1 MKKFW
6 FVVFLIFPLALISFS
21 SLAQQRGFIM
31 KADITLSVRD
41 SLTNAPL
48 ELVTAVLTKIDRNKN
63 KEIFTYAISDS
74 AGVIKFNRV
83 PASDYEISL
92 QYMGYYMK
100 LVPNIN
106 IDVRDLVQGNT
117 LKALGV
123 VKLRENVAELKAAKI
138 SEHVVPIKYLGDTI
152 QYNAAAFKLTDSD
165 VLEDF
170 FKKLPGWSVDR
181 DGKITA
187 NGKVID
193 QITVNGR
200 IFFLDDPVF
209 VSKNLPAKLLK
220 NIKLFEKESDKSKF
234 TGIDDGSRKNT
245 VDVAVKEEML
255 NGWLANIK
263 AGGGTEKR
271 YKTNNFVSNFN
282 KYNQIAIIGNA
293 SNLNESISIPGISSA
308 AMGLSSDYNLGG
320 NINLTE
326 KKNKFVAD
334 ISYKLNGKNSLN
346 ENEMHRVNYIKDSS
360 FVYDKSTKNENM
372 NNSHTFNGV
381 IKYNGK
387 KSMIVIKPT
396 ARFSYGNYSDS
407 TKYTTIGGES
417 GVILNEGESVNTGK
431 RNSESIST
439 DFSIITKANK
449 KFRTFSINGSLDYD
463 RMANEGRNRILNKT
477 DQKYFIDNKS
487 LDFSAQFSYTEPITK
502 KILFGTN
509 YRLSSSFSS
518 RNKETYNPGN
528 NGNFTSLDTLLSD
541 KSDNTEFR
549 QNIELFL
556 QKPKGKDEISFYMI
570 GVSIL
575 PSYLKR
581 SAENRNIDKWFIN
594 FSPKADL
601 RIITKKRSQIFL
613 SYKGN
618 VKTPDISMMVPVPDN
633 TNPLF
638 FRIGNTGLKS
648 EFEHNFS
655 LMLRKITNIK
665 SGYASGIF
673 LDTKASYFTSRI
685 LNKSWFDENG
695 IQYSMPFNDSGDY
708 SINTRLSYDQPL
720 FKGALYIGNSF
731 NVGYFNNISYINGE
745 RNITKRN
752 VIGESARVSFKSG
765 DFDINASA
773 SFNYELSENS
783 IFPDKKTKTWRNNIE
798 GSIRYLLP
806 LGIDLRTDLS
816 YQYFT
821 GYSNQ
826 YDKPYLLW
834 NAEVSKPLIRNK
846 LTLTISARDIL
857 NQNKN
862 IQREITD
869 FYVQE
874 TRYNVVRQYFLF
886 TLTYKF
892 LTGGKTG
899 AFKERAN
906 SILRE
911 QENPLNE
918 IGIIR

>member
-1 MKKFW
+1 MINRRA
-6 FVVFLIFPLALISFS
+6 FLLAVATLLISFS

-48 ELVTAVLTKIDRNKN
+48 ELVTAVLTRIDRNNN

-74 AGVIKFNRV
+74 AGIIKFNRV

-100 LVPNIN
+100 LVPNIK
-106 IDVRDLVQGNT
+106 IDVSDLVQGNT

-123 VKLRENVAELKAAKI
+123 VKLRENVAELNAAKI
-138 SEHVVPIKYLGDTI
+138 REHVVPIKYLGDTI

-255 NGWLANIK
+255 NGWLANFK
-263 AGGGTEKR
+263 AGWGTEKR

-282 KYNQIAIIGNA
+282 KYNQIVIIGNA
-293 SNLNESISIPGISSA
+293 SNLNEPAFTNGITRA
-308 AMGLSSDYNLGG
+308 ANMGMSSDYNLGG

-326 KKNKFVAD
+326 KKNKFIAD

-360 FVYDKSTKNENM
+360 FVYDKSTKNENT

-463 RMANEGRNRILNKT
+463 RTANEGRNRILNKT

-487 LDFSAQFSYTEPITK
+487 LGFSAQFSYTEPITK

-509 YRLSSSFSS
+509 DRLSSSFSS

-549 QNIELFL
+549 QNIELFI
-556 QKPKGKDEISFYMI
+556 QKPKGKGESSFYMI

-575 PSYLKR
+575 PSYIKR
-581 SAENRNIDKWFIN
+581 SAENRNIDKWFID
-594 FSPKADL
+594 FSPKAEL
-601 RIITKKRSQIFL
+601 RTSINKLTQFFL
-613 SYKGN
+613 IYKGN
-618 VKTPDISMMVPVPDN
+618 VRTPDLSMMVPVPDN

-648 EFEHNFS
+648 EFEHNVS
-655 LMLRKITNIK
+655 LMLRQITNVS
-665 SGYASGIF
+665 SGLASGIF
-673 LDTKASYFTSRI
+673 LDAKASYFTSRI

-708 SINTRLSYDQPL
+708 SVYSRLSYDQPF
-720 FKGALYIGNSF
+720 FKGALYIGNAF
-731 NVGYFNNISYINGE
+731 NAGYYNNISYVNGE
-745 RNITKRN
+745 RNITKRT

-765 DFDINASA
+765 DFHFSGSA
-773 SFNYELSENS
+773 SFNYEQSENS
-783 IFPDKKTKTWRNNIE
+783 IFTGKKTKTWRNNIE

-816 YQYFT
+816 YQYFA
-821 GYSNQ
+821 GFSNQ

-846 LTLTISARDIL
+846 LTLSISASDIL

-862 IQREITD
+862 IQREVTD
-869 FYVQE
+869 FYIQE

-906 SILRE
+906 SIQRS
-911 QENPLNE
+911 QESLIFE
-918 IGIIR
+918 IGNIR

>member
-1 MKKFW
+1 MVNKHT
-6 FVVFLIFPLALISFS
+6 LLSIIATLLISFPTF
-21 SLAQQRGFIM
+21 AQQRGVSM
-31 KADITLSVRD
+31 RAEITLSVKD
-41 SLTNAPL
+41 SLTSAPL
-48 ELVTAVLTKIDRNKN
+48 ELVTAVLSKIDKNKD

-74 AGVIKFNRV
+74 AGIIKFNRI

-100 LVPNIN
+100 LIPDIKV
-106 IDVRDLVQGNT
+106 DGKEL
-117 LKALGV
+117 LKGKSLFDLGV
-123 VKLRENVAELKAAKI
+123 FKLRENIAELNAVTIKEYVA
-138 SEHVVPIKYLGDTI
+138 PIKYLGDTI
-152 QYNAAAFKLTDSD
+152 QYNAAAFKLTDTD

-170 FKKLPGWSVDR
+170 FKKLPGWSVDK

-187 NGKVID
+187 NGKVIE

-200 IFFLDDPVF
+200 IFFLNDPVF

-245 VDVAVKEEML
+245 VDVAIKEDML

-271 YKTNNFVSNFN
+271 YKTNNFAANFN
-282 KYNQIAIIGNA
+282 KYNQIALIGNA
-293 SNLNESISIPGISSA
+293 SNLNESFSLPGMPSGT
-308 AMGLSSDYNLGG
+308 MGLSRDYNLGS
-320 NINLTE
+320 NINLSD
-326 KKNKFVAD
+326 KKNKFIAD

-360 FVYDKSTKNENM
+360 FVYDKRTKNENT
-372 NNSHTFNGV
+372 NNNHTFNGV
-381 IKYNGK
+381 ITRNGK
-387 KSMIVIKPT
+387 KSMIVIKPM

-407 TKYTTIGGES
+407 TKFKIIGGES
-417 GVILNEGESVNTGK
+417 GVILNEGESINSGK

-439 DFSIITKANK
+439 DFQIVTRANK
-449 KFRTFSINGSLDYD
+449 KFRTFGIKGALGYD
-463 RMANEGRNRILNKT
+463 RMANEGRNQILNKT
-477 DQKYFIDNKS
+477 DQKYFIDNNS
-487 LDFSAQFSYTEPITK
+487 FDFSATISYTEPITEK
-502 KILFGTN
+502 FLFGMN
-509 YRLSSSFSS
+509 YGFSSSFSS
-518 RNKETYNPGN
+518 QSKETYNPGN

-549 QNIELFL
+549 QNIELYL
-556 QKPKGKDEISFYMI
+556 QKPKGKGEISYYMI

-594 FSPKADL
+594 FSPKAEL
-601 RIITKKRSQIFL
+601 RISTKKLSQLFL
-613 SYKGN
+613 NYKGN
-618 VKTPDISMMVPVPDN
+618 VRTPDLSMMVPVPDN
-633 TNPLF
+633 TNPLLL
-638 FRIGNTGLKS
+638 RIGNTDLKS
-648 EFEHNFS
+648 EYEHNVS
-655 LMLRKITNIK
+655 LMLRKITNIA

-673 LDTKASYFTSRI
+673 WNTRASYFTSRI

-708 SINTRLSYDQPL
+708 SLNTNLTFDQPF
-720 FKGALYIGNSF
+720 FKGAIYLGNAF
-731 NVGYFNNISYINGE
+731 TAGYYNNISYVNGE
-745 RNITKRN
+745 RNITKRT
-752 VIGESARVSFKSG
+752 VIGESAKLSFRFG
-765 DFDINASA
+765 DFDCYAKA

-783 IFPDKKTKTWRNNIE
+783 IFPDKRTKTWRNNIE

-816 YQYFT
+816 YQYFV

-834 NAEVSKPLIRNK
+834 NADVSKPLIRNK
-846 LTLTISARDIL
+846 LTLSISARDIL

-862 IQREITD
+862 IQREVTD

-874 TRYNVVRQYFLF
+874 TRYNVIRKYFLF

-899 AFKERAN
+899 AFRERAN
-906 SILRE
+906 TIQRSQDNSAL
-911 QENPLNE
+911 E
-918 IGIIR
+918 IGNIR

>member
-1 MKKFW
+1 MKNRRAFLL
-6 FVVFLIFPLALISFS
+6 VVATLLVSFS

-31 KADITLSVRD
+31 KADITLTVRD

-48 ELVTAVLTKIDRNKN
+48 ELVTAVLTRIDRNNN

-74 AGVIKFNRV
+74 AGIIKFNRV

-100 LVPNIN
+100 LVPNIK
-106 IDVRDLVQGNT
+106 IDVSDLVQGNT

-245 VDVAVKEEML
+245 VDVAVKEDML
-255 NGWLANIK
+255 NGWMANIK

-293 SNLNESISIPGISSA
+293 SNLNETISIPGISSA
-308 AMGLSSDYNLGG
+308 AMGMSSDYNLGG

-360 FVYDKSTKNENM
+360 FVYDKSTKNENT

-381 IKYNGK
+381 FKHNGK

-417 GVILNEGESVNTGK
+417 GVILNEGESVNSGK

-439 DFSIITKANK
+439 DFNILTRANK
-449 KFRTFSINGSLDYD
+449 KFRTFSINGSFGYD

-477 DQKYFIDNKS
+477 DQKYFIDNNS

-518 RNKETYNPGN
+518 KSKETYNPGN

-556 QKPKGKDEISFYMI
+556 QKPKGKGESSFYMI

-601 RIITKKRSQIFL
+601 RIITKKLSQIFL

-618 VKTPDISMMVPVPDN
+618 VRTPDLSMMVPVPDN

-655 LMLRKITNIK
+655 LLLRKITNIK

-673 LDTKASYFTSRI
+673 LDAKASYFTSRI

-708 SINTRLSYDQPL
+708 SMNTRLAFDQPF
-720 FKGALYIGNSF
+720 FKGAVYIGNAL
-731 NVGYFNNISYINGE
+731 NAGYFNNISYINGE
-745 RNITKRN
+745 RNITKRT

-773 SFNYELSENS
+773 SFNYEQSEYSVSSN
-783 IFPDKKTKTWRNNIE
+783 KKTKTWRNNIE

-834 NAEVSKPLIRNK
+834 NAEVSKPLVRNK

-899 AFKERAN
+899 EFKERAN
-906 SILRE
+906 SIQRS
-911 QENPLNE
+911 QESPVFEMVNLK
-918 IGIIR
+918 

>member
-1 MKKFW
+1 MINKRALLT
-6 FVVFLIFPLALISFS
+6 VVTTLLISFS
-21 SLAQQRGFIM
+21 TFAQQRGVSM
-31 KADITLSVRD
+31 RAEITLSVKD

-48 ELVTAVLTKIDRNKN
+48 EFVTAVLSKIDKN
-63 KEIFTYAISDS
+63 NDKEIFTYAISDS
-74 AGVIKFNRV
+74 AGIIKFNRI

-100 LVPNIN
+100 LIPNFK
-106 IDVRDLVQGNT
+106 IDPRDLIQGNN

-123 VKLRENVAELKAAKI
+123 FKLRENIAELNAAKI
-138 SEHVVPIKYLGDTI
+138 SEHVVPVKYLGDTI
-152 QYNAAAFKLTDSD
+152 QYNAAAFKLTDTD

-170 FKKLPGWSVDR
+170 FKKLPGWSVDK

-187 NGKVID
+187 NGKVIE

-200 IFFLDDPVF
+200 VFFLNDPVF

-220 NIKLFEKESDKSKF
+220 NIKLFEKQSDRSKF
-234 TGIDDGSRKNT
+234 TGIDDGSRTNT
-245 VDVAVKEEML
+245 VDVAVKEDML

-271 YKTNNFVSNFN
+271 YKTNNFAANFN
-282 KYNQIAIIGNA
+282 KYNQIALVGNA
-293 SNLNESISIPGISSA
+293 SNLSESFSLPGMPSGT
-308 AMGLSSDYNLGG
+308 MGLSRDYNLGS
-320 NINLTE
+320 NINLSD
-326 KKNKFVAD
+326 KKNKFIAD

-346 ENEMHRVNYIKDSS
+346 ENDMHRVNYIKDSS
-360 FVYDKSTKNENM
+360 FVYDKSTKNEST
-372 NNSHTFNGV
+372 NNNHSINGV
-381 IKYNGK
+381 ITRNGK
-387 KSMIVIKPT
+387 KSMIVIKPV

-407 TKYTTIGGES
+407 TKFKTIGGES
-417 GVILNEGESVNTGK
+417 GVILNEGESINSGK
-431 RNSESIST
+431 RNSKSIST
-439 DFSIITKANK
+439 DFNILTRANK
-449 KFRTFSINGSLDYD
+449 KFRTFGIKGALGYD
-463 RMANEGRNRILNKT
+463 RTANEGRNQILNKT
-477 DQKYFIDNKS
+477 DQKYFSDKNS
-487 LDFSAQFSYTEPITK
+487 LDFSATISYTEPITEK
-502 KILFGTN
+502 FLFGTN
-509 YRLSSSFSS
+509 YGFSSSFSS
-518 RNKETYNPGN
+518 QSKETYNPGN

-541 KSDNTEFR
+541 KSDNTEIR

-556 QKPKGKDEISFYMI
+556 QKPKGKGETSFYMI

-594 FSPKADL
+594 FSPKAEL
-601 RIITKKRSQIFL
+601 RITTKKLSQLFL
-613 SYKGN
+613 SYRGN
-618 VKTPDISMMVPVPDN
+618 VRTPDLSMMVPVPDN

-648 EFEHNFS
+648 EYEHNAS
-655 LMLRKITNIK
+655 LTLRKITNTAG
-665 SGYASGIF
+665 GYASGIF
-673 LDTKASYFTSRI
+673 LNTRASYFTNRI

-708 SINTRLSYDQPL
+708 SLYAHLAFDQPF
-720 FKGALYIGNSF
+720 FKGAVSTGNAF
-731 NVGYFNNISYINGE
+731 TAGYYNNISYVNGE
-745 RNITKRN
+745 RNITKRT
-752 VIGESARVSFKSG
+752 VIGESVRLLFKSE
-765 DFDINASA
+765 DFEFYARA
-773 SFNYELSENS
+773 SFNFEQSENS
-783 IFPDKKTKTWRNNIE
+783 IFPDKRTKTWRNAIE

-806 LGIDLRTDLS
+806 FEIDLRTDIS

-834 NAEVSKPLIRNK
+834 NANVSKPLIKNK

-862 IQREITD
+862 IQREVTD

-874 TRYNVVRQYFLF
+874 TRYNVIRQYFLF

-899 AFKERAN
+899 AFRERAN
-906 SILRE
+906 SVQRS
-911 QENPLNE
+911 QENPVFE
-918 IGIIR
+918 IGNIR

>member
-1 MKKFW
+1 
-6 FVVFLIFPLALISFS
+6 
-21 SLAQQRGFIM
+21 M

-48 ELVTAVLTKIDRNKN
+48 ELVTAVLSKIDRNKN

-74 AGVIKFNRV
+74 AGIIKFNRV

-100 LVPNIN
+100 LVPNIK
-106 IDVRDLVQGNT
+106 IDARDLAQGNT

-123 VKLRENVAELKAAKI
+123 VKLRENVAELNAAKI

-152 QYNAAAFKLTDSD
+152 QYNAAAFKLTDTD

-209 VSKNLPAKLLK
+209 VSKNLPAKLMK

-263 AGGGTEKR
+263 AGGGTVKR
-271 YKTNNFVSNFN
+271 YKTNNFASNFN

-293 SNLNESISIPGISSA
+293 SNLNDAISIPGITSA
-308 AMGLSSDYNLGG
+308 SMGLSSDYNLGA
-320 NINLTE
+320 NVNLSE
-326 KKNKFVAD
+326 KKNKFTAD
-334 ISYKLNGKNSLN
+334 ISYKLNGKSSLN

-360 FVYDKSTKNENM
+360 FVYDKSTKNENT
-372 NNSHTFNGV
+372 NNNHTFNGV
-381 IKYNGK
+381 FKYNGK

-417 GVILNEGESVNTGK
+417 GVTLNEGESVNTGK

-439 DFSIITKANK
+439 DFSILTRANK
-449 KFRTFSINGSLDYD
+449 KFRTLSINGSFGYD

-477 DQKYFIDNKS
+477 DQKYFIDNNS
-487 LDFSAQFSYTEPITK
+487 LDFSAQLSYTEPITK

-509 YRLSSSFSS
+509 YKLSSSFSS
-518 RNKETYNPGN
+518 KSKETYNPGN

-556 QKPKGKDEISFYMI
+556 QKPKGKDEISYYMI

-594 FSPKADL
+594 FSPKAEL
-601 RIITKKRSQIFL
+601 RISIKKLSQIFL

-618 VKTPDISMMVPVPDN
+618 VRTPDLSMMVPVPDN

-648 EFEHNFS
+648 EFEHNVS
-655 LMLRKITNIK
+655 LMLRKITNI
-665 SGYASGIF
+665 GNGQASGIF
-673 LDTKASYFTSRI
+673 LDSKASYFTSRI

-708 SINTRLSYDQPL
+708 SINTRLAFEQPF
-720 FKGALYIGNSF
+720 FKGAVYIGNAF
-731 NVGYFNNISYINGE
+731 AAGYYNNISYVNGE
-745 RNITKRN
+745 RNITKRT

-765 DFDINASA
+765 GFDINASA

-783 IFPDKKTKTWRNNIE
+783 ISSGKKTKTWRNNIE

-806 LGIDLRTDLS
+806 LGIDLHTDLS
-816 YQYFT
+816 YQYFA

-826 YDKPYLLW
+826 YDRPYLLW
-834 NAEVSKPLIRNK
+834 NADVSKPLIRNK

-906 SILRE
+906 SIQRE

>member
-1 MKKFW
+1 MINRRAFLL
-6 FVVFLIFPLALISFS
+6 VVATLLISFS

-48 ELVTAVLTKIDRNKN
+48 ELVTAVLTRIDRNNN

-100 LVPNIN
+100 LVSNIK
-106 IDVRDLVQGNT
+106 IDAKDLFQGNT

-123 VKLRENVAELKAAKI
+123 VRLRENLSELNAAKI

-245 VDVAVKEEML
+245 VDVAVKEDML

-271 YKTNNFVSNFN
+271 YKTNNFAANFN
-282 KYNQIAIIGNA
+282 KYNQIAIVGNA
-293 SNLNESISIPGISSA
+293 SNLNESSPIPGLSSA
-308 AMGLSSDYNLGG
+308 ATGLSRDYNLGS
-320 NINLTE
+320 NINLTD
-326 KKNKFVAD
+326 KKNKFIAD

-360 FVYDKSTKNENM
+360 FVYDKSTKNENT

-387 KSMIVIKPT
+387 KSMIVIKPV

-417 GVILNEGESVNTGK
+417 GVILNEGESVNSGK

-439 DFSIITKANK
+439 DFNIITRANK
-449 KFRTFSINGSLDYD
+449 KFRTFSINGSLGYD

-509 YRLSSSFSS
+509 YRLSSLFSS

-556 QKPKGKDEISFYMI
+556 QKPKGKGETSFYMI

-601 RIITKKRSQIFL
+601 RIITKKLSQIFL

-618 VKTPDISMMVPVPDN
+618 VRTPDLSMMVPVPDN

-673 LDTKASYFTSRI
+673 LDAKASYFTSRI

-708 SINTRLSYDQPL
+708 SMNTRLAFDQPF

-731 NVGYFNNISYINGE
+731 NAGYFNNISYINGE
-745 RNITKRN
+745 RNITKRT

-773 SFNYELSENS
+773 SFNYEQSENS
-783 IFPDKKTKTWRNNIE
+783 VSSNKRTKTWRNNIE

-806 LGIDLRTDLS
+806 FGIDLRTDLS

-834 NAEVSKPLIRNK
+834 NADVSKPLIRNK

-869 FYVQE
+869 FYIQE

-899 AFKERAN
+899 AFRERAN
-906 SILRE
+906 SVQRS
-911 QENPLNE
+911 QESPVFE
-918 IGIIR
+918 FGIIR

>member
-1 MKKFW
+1 MINRHAFLL
-6 FVVFLIFPLALISFS
+6 VVATLLISFS
-21 SLAQQRGFIM
+21 SHAQQRGFIM

-48 ELVTAVLTKIDRNKN
+48 ELVTAVLTRIDRNNN
-63 KEIFTYAISDS
+63 KEIFSYAISDS
-74 AGVIKFNRV
+74 AGIIKFNRV

-100 LVPNIN
+100 LVPNIK
-106 IDVRDLVQGNT
+106 IDVSDLVQGNT

-293 SNLNESISIPGISSA
+293 SNLNETISIPGISSA

-360 FVYDKSTKNENM
+360 FVYDKSTKNENT
-372 NNSHTFNGV
+372 NNGHTFNGV

-417 GVILNEGESVNTGK
+417 GVILNEGESVNSGK

-449 KFRTFSINGSLDYD
+449 KFRTFSINGSLGYD
-463 RMANEGRNRILNKT
+463 RMANEGRNRI
-477 DQKYFIDNKS
+477 
-487 LDFSAQFSYTEPITK
+487 
-502 KILFGTN
+502 
-509 YRLSSSFSS
+509 
-518 RNKETYNPGN
+518 
-528 NGNFTSLDTLLSD
+528 
-541 KSDNTEFR
+541 
-549 QNIELFL
+549 
-556 QKPKGKDEISFYMI
+556 
-570 GVSIL
+570 
-575 PSYLKR
+575 
-581 SAENRNIDKWFIN
+581 
-594 FSPKADL
+594 
-601 RIITKKRSQIFL
+601 
-613 SYKGN
+613 
-618 VKTPDISMMVPVPDN
+618 
-633 TNPLF
+633 
-638 FRIGNTGLKS
+638 
-648 EFEHNFS
+648 
-655 LMLRKITNIK
+655 
-665 SGYASGIF
+665 
-673 LDTKASYFTSRI
+673 
-685 LNKSWFDENG
+685 
-695 IQYSMPFNDSGDY
+695 
-708 SINTRLSYDQPL
+708 
-720 FKGALYIGNSF
+720 
-731 NVGYFNNISYINGE
+731 
-745 RNITKRN
+745 
-752 VIGESARVSFKSG
+752 
-765 DFDINASA
+765 
-773 SFNYELSENS
+773 
-783 IFPDKKTKTWRNNIE
+783 
-798 GSIRYLLP
+798 
-806 LGIDLRTDLS
+806 
-816 YQYFT
+816 
-821 GYSNQ
+821 
-826 YDKPYLLW
+826 
-834 NAEVSKPLIRNK
+834 
-846 LTLTISARDIL
+846 
-857 NQNKN
+857 
-862 IQREITD
+862 
-869 FYVQE
+869 
-874 TRYNVVRQYFLF
+874 
-886 TLTYKF
+886 
-892 LTGGKTG
+892 
-899 AFKERAN
+899 
-906 SILRE
+906 
-911 QENPLNE
+911 
-918 IGIIR
+918 

>member
-1 MKKFW
+1 MINRYAFLL
-6 FVVFLIFPLALISFS
+6 VVATLLISFS
-21 SLAQQRGFIM
+21 SFAQQRGFIM

-48 ELVTAVLTKIDRNKN
+48 ELVTAVLTRIDRNNN

-74 AGVIKFNRV
+74 AGIIKFNRV

-100 LVPNIN
+100 LVPNIK
-106 IDVRDLVQGNT
+106 IDARDLVQGNT

-293 SNLNESISIPGISSA
+293 SNLNETISIPGISSP

-360 FVYDKSTKNENM
+360 FVYDKSTKNENT

-381 IKYNGK
+381 LTRNGK

-417 GVILNEGESVNTGK
+417 GVILNEGESVNSGK

-439 DFSIITKANK
+439 DFLIITRANK
-449 KFRTFSINGSLDYD
+449 KFRTFSINGSLGYD
-463 RMANEGRNRILNKT
+463 RTANEGRNRILNKT

-487 LDFSAQFSYTEPITK
+487 LGFSAQFSYTEPITK

-518 RNKETYNPGN
+518 KSKETYNPGN

-556 QKPKGKDEISFYMI
+556 QKPKGKDEISYYMI
-570 GVSIL
+570 GVSIM

-581 SAENRNIDKWFIN
+581 SAENRNIDKWFVN
-594 FSPKADL
+594 FSPKAEL
-601 RIITKKRSQIFL
+601 RISTKKLSQFFL
-613 SYKGN
+613 TYKGN
-618 VKTPDISMMVPVPDN
+618 VRTPDLSMMVPVPDN

-648 EFEHNFS
+648 EYEHNAS
-655 LMLRKITNIK
+655 LILRKITNVG
-665 SGYASGIF
+665 SGQATGIF
-673 LDTKASYFTSRI
+673 LNANASYFTSRI

-708 SINTRLSYDQPL
+708 SINARLAYDQPF

-731 NVGYFNNISYINGE
+731 NAGYYNNISYVNGE
-745 RNITKRN
+745 RNITKRK

-765 DFDINASA
+765 DFGINASA

-834 NAEVSKPLIRNK
+834 NAEVSKPLVRNK

-906 SILRE
+906 SIQRS
-911 QENPLNE
+911 QESLIFE
-918 IGIIR
+918 IGNIR